1 MANAAKIDIQGVQ
14 WELKDQNARDRITA
28 LEESLIPQSLE
39 DVNIEMN
46 VGFTAT
52 DAKMLFHY
60 KVGKIHF
67 ARIELRNISGGQIGT
82 SETTRFGII
91 NIHPKKGTSF
101 LLNDYENK
109 AILRCQLDTDGSISI
124 GESVG
129 VVQGK
134 NVCLGEI
141 IFAEE

>member
-1 MANAAKIDIQGVQ
+1 MADVKIVDIDGSQ
-14 WELKDQNARDRITA
+14 WNMKDQNARDRIAA

-52 DAKMLFHY
+52 IARMSFHY

-67 ARIELRNISGGQIGT
+67 ARVELRDISGGQIGT
-82 SETTRFGII
+82 GETTKIGIV
-91 NIHPKKGTSF
+91 NIHPKKETSF
-101 LLNDYENK
+101 LLNDYENG
-109 AILRCQLDTDGSISI
+109 AILRCYLETDGTISI

-134 NVCLGEI
+134 NICLGEI
-141 IFAEE
+141 IFAEA